1 MFALLCGSAALGFV
15 LKSQLLER
23 FTQTGALES
32 MSLII
37 SFLVTITAIVVG
49 LLINATKSFV
59 DATQNHWAIF
69 AGQLIRLDQSMRN
82 YGSESEQMRRQLQ
95 SFTAAAIVKFWRA
108 DDIPIGVTY
117 PDVRKLSKDEAQ
129 QVLSDLVNRI
139 EFGIIRLKT
148 PDALYERL
156 AADCFDQYKEFARA
170 RWSLLLAPQNS
181 LPEPFL
187 RMLVAW
193 IMIIFVCFGL
203 RAPANPLVIIVITLS
218 ATTLSGMMFAIIDVV
233 DPYKGLYNIS
243 SKNMHYALDAMLRDN
258 AVKRLAHLSDAAGE
272 QVLTLTEA
280 NRPITSKGTNF
291 ASSHEE
297 PKGKRHDHWIAGGP
311 TSGRRIPRESP
322 RHPHSRRLR

>member
-1 MFALLCGSAALGFV
+1 MPSFLRALIVFALLCGSTAVGFL

-23 FTQTGALES
+23 YAQPGALES

-49 LLINATKSFV
+49 LLINATKSFI
-59 DATQNHWAIF
+59 DATQEHWAIF
-69 AGQLIRLDQSMRN
+69 AGQLIRLDQSMCN
-82 YGSESEQMRRQLQ
+82 YGSECEQMRRQLQ

-108 DDIPIGVTY
+108 DDIPTGVTY
-117 PDVRKLSKDEAQ
+117 PDVRKLSKDEAT

-139 EFGIIRLKT
+139 ELGIIGLKS
-148 PDALYERL
+148 PDPLHERL
-156 AADCFDQYKEFARA
+156 AADCFEQYKEFARA

-181 LPEPFL
+181 LPAPFL
-187 RMLVAW
+187 RMLVGW
-193 IMIIFVCFGL
+193 IMAIFVCWGL

-218 ATTLSGMMFAIIDVV
+218 ATTLSSMMFAIIDIV

-243 SKNMHYALDAMLRDN
+243 SKNMHYALEAMLRHN
-258 AVKRLAHLSDAAGE
+258 AMKRLAHSSDAAGE

-280 NRPITSKGTNF
+280 ARPIKSEGTNF

-297 PKGKRHDHWIAGGP
+297 PKDVRP
-311 TSGRRIPRESP
+311 T
-322 RHPHSRRLR
+322 

>member
-1 MFALLCGSAALGFV
+1 MPSFLRALVVFALLCASAAVGFL

-23 FTQTGALES
+23 YAQTGALES

-49 LLINATKSFV
+49 LLINATKSFI
-59 DATQNHWAIF
+59 DATQEHWAIF

-95 SFTAAAIVKFWRA
+95 SFTAAAIVNFWRA
-108 DDIPIGVTY
+108 DDIPIGVNY
-117 PDVRKLSKDEAQ
+117 PDVRKLSKDEAKH
-129 QVLSDLVNRI
+129 VLSDLVNRI
-139 EFGIIRLKT
+139 ELGIIRLKS
-148 PDALYERL
+148 PDPLHERL
-156 AADCFDQYKEFARA
+156 AADCFDQYKEFAKA

-181 LPEPFL
+181 LPAPFL

-193 IMIIFVCFGL
+193 IMIIFVCLGL

-218 ATTLSGMMFAIIDVV
+218 ATTLSSMMFAIIDIV

-243 SKNMHYALDAMLRDN
+243 SKNMHYALDAMLTHN
-258 AVKRLAHLSDAAGE
+258 AMKRLAHSSDAAGE

-280 NRPITSKGTNF
+280 TRPIKSEGNPR
-291 ASSHEE
+291 A
-297 PKGKRHDHWIAGGP
+297 P
-311 TSGRRIPRESP
+311 TGAR
-322 RHPHSRRLR
+322 

>member
-59 DATQNHWAIF
+59 DATQEHWAIF
-69 AGQLIRLDQSMRN
+69 AGQLIRLDQSMCN
-82 YGSESEQMRRQLQ
+82 YGSECEQMRRQLQ

-108 DDIPIGVTY
+108 DDIPVGVTY
-117 PDVRKLSKDEAQ
+117 PDMRNLSKDEAK

-139 EFGIIRLKT
+139 ELGIIGLKS
-148 PDALYERL
+148 PDPLHERL
-156 AADCFDQYKEFARA
+156 AVDCFEQFKEFARA

-181 LPEPFL
+181 LPTPFL
-187 RMLVAW
+187 RMLVGW
-193 IMIIFVCFGL
+193 IMAIFVCWGL

-218 ATTLSGMMFAIIDVV
+218 ATTLSSMMFAIIDIV

-243 SKNMHYALDAMLRDN
+243 SKNMHYALEAMLRHN
-258 AVKRLAHLSDAAGE
+258 AMKRLAHSSDAAGE
-272 QVLTLTEA
+272 QVSTLTEA
-280 NRPITSKGTNF
+280 TRPIKSQGTNF

-297 PKGKRHDHWIAGGP
+297 PKDVRP
-311 TSGRRIPRESP
+311 T
-322 RHPHSRRLR
+322 

>member
-1 MFALLCGSAALGFV
+1 MFALLCGSAAVGFV

-23 FTQTGALES
+23 FTQAGALES

-82 YGSESEQMRRQLQ
+82 YGSESEQMRKQLQ

-117 PDVRKLSKDEAQ
+117 PDVHTLSKDEAKQ
-129 QVLSDLVNRI
+129 ALSDLLNRI
-139 EFGIIRLKT
+139 ELGIIRLKT
-148 PDALYERL
+148 PDPLHERL
-156 AADCFDQYKEFARA
+156 AADCFEQYKEFARA

-181 LPEPFL
+181 LPAPFL

-193 IMIIFVCFGL
+193 IMIIFLCFGL
-203 RAPANPLVIIVITLS
+203 RAPANPLVMIVITLS

-243 SKNMHYALDAMLRDN
+243 SENMHYALEAMLRHN
-258 AVKRLAHLSDAAGE
+258 AMKRLAHSSDAAGE

-280 NRPITSKGTNF
+280 TRPIKSQGTNF

-297 PKGKRHDHWIAGGP
+297 PKDVRP
-311 TSGRRIPRESP
+311 T
-322 RHPHSRRLR
+322 

>member
-1 MFALLCGSAALGFV
+1 MPSFLRALIVFALLCGGAAVGFV

-23 FTQTGALES
+23 YAQTGALES

-49 LLINATKSFV
+49 LLINATKSFI
-59 DATQNHWAIF
+59 DATQEHWAMF

-108 DDIPIGVTY
+108 DDIPTGVNY
-117 PDVRKLSKDEAQ
+117 PDVRKLSKDEAKH
-129 QVLSDLVNRI
+129 VLSDLVNRI
-139 EFGIIRLKT
+139 ELGIIRLKS
-148 PDALYERL
+148 PDPLHERL
-156 AADCFDQYKEFARA
+156 AADCFDQYKEFAKA

-181 LPEPFL
+181 LPTPFL

-193 IMIIFVCFGL
+193 IMTIFVCLGL

-218 ATTLSGMMFAIIDVV
+218 ATTLSSMMFAIIDIV

-243 SKNMHYALDAMLRDN
+243 SKNMHYALDAMLRHN
-258 AVKRLAHLSDAAGE
+258 AMKSLAHSSDAAGE

-280 NRPITSKGTNF
+280 TRPIKSEETNP

-297 PKGKRHDHWIAGGP
+297 PKGVRP
-311 TSGRRIPRESP
+311 T
-322 RHPHSRRLR
+322 

>member
-1 MFALLCGSAALGFV
+1 MRSSLRTLIVFALLCGSAALGFV

-108 DDIPIGVTY
+108 DNIPIGVTY
-117 PDVRKLSKDEAQ
+117 PDVRKLSKDEAK
-129 QVLSDLVNRI
+129 QVLSDLLNRI
-139 EFGIIRLKT
+139 ELGIIRLKT
-148 PDALYERL
+148 PDALSERL
-156 AADCFDQYKEFARA
+156 AADCFEQYKEFARA

-181 LPEPFL
+181 LPAPFL

-203 RAPANPLVIIVITLS
+203 RAPANPLVMIVITLS

-243 SKNMHYALDAMLRDN
+243 SKNMHYALDAMLTDN
-258 AVKRLAHLSDAAGE
+258 AVTWLAHLSDAAGE

-280 NRPITSKGTNF
+280 NRPIKSEGTNL
-291 ASSHEE
+291 ASSHEQ
-297 PKGKRHDHWIAGGP
+297 
-311 TSGRRIPRESP
+311 PRGVRP
-322 RHPHSRRLR
+322 M

>member
-1 MFALLCGSAALGFV
+1 MPSFLRALIVFALLCGSAAVGFL

-23 FTQTGALES
+23 YTQTGALES

-49 LLINATKSFV
+49 LLINATKSFI
-59 DATQNHWAIF
+59 DATQDHWAIF

-82 YGSESEQMRRQLQ
+82 YGSESEQMRRQLH
-95 SFTAAAIVKFWRA
+95 SFTAAAIVNFWRA
-108 DDIPIGVTY
+108 DDIPTGVNY
-117 PDVRKLSKDEAQ
+117 PDVRKLSKDEAK
-129 QVLSDLVNRI
+129 QVLSDLLNRI
-139 EFGIIRLKT
+139 ELGIIRLKS
-148 PDALYERL
+148 PDPLHERL

-181 LPEPFL
+181 LPAPFL

-218 ATTLSGMMFAIIDVV
+218 ATTLSSMMFAIIDIV

-243 SKNMHYALDAMLRDN
+243 SKNMHYALDAMLR
-258 AVKRLAHLSDAAGE
+258 
-272 QVLTLTEA
+272 TM
-280 NRPITSKGTNF
+280 P
-291 ASSHEE
+291 
-297 PKGKRHDHWIAGGP
+297 
-311 TSGRRIPRESP
+311 
-322 RHPHSRRLR
+322 

>member
-1 MFALLCGSAALGFV
+1 MPSSLRALIVFGLLCGSAALGFL

-49 LLINATKSFV
+49 LLINATKSFIE
-59 DATQNHWAIF
+59 ATENHWAIF

-82 YGSESEQMRRQLQ
+82 YGSESEQMRSQLQ

-108 DDIPIGVTY
+108 DDIPTAVTY
-117 PDVRKLSKDEAQ
+117 PDVRKLSKDEAK

-139 EFGIIRLKT
+139 ELGIIRLKS
-148 PDALYERL
+148 PDPVHERL
-156 AADCFDQYKEFARA
+156 AADCFDQFKEFARA

-181 LPEPFL
+181 LPAPLL

-203 RAPANPLVIIVITLS
+203 RGPANPLVIIVITLS
-218 ATTLSGMMFAIIDVV
+218 ATTLSGMMFAIINIV

-243 SKNMHYALDAMLRDN
+243 SKNMHYALDTMLTTT
-258 AVKRLAHLSDAAGE
+258 
-272 QVLTLTEA
+272 Q
-280 NRPITSKGTNF
+280 
-291 ASSHEE
+291 
-297 PKGKRHDHWIAGGP
+297 
-311 TSGRRIPRESP
+311 
-322 RHPHSRRLR
+322 

>member
-1 MFALLCGSAALGFV
+1 MFALLCGSTAVGF
-15 LKSQLLER
+15 LLQSQLLER
-23 FTQTGALES
+23 YAQPGALES

-108 DDIPIGVTY
+108 DDIPVGVTF
-117 PDVRKLSKDEAQ
+117 PDVRKLSKDEAKR
-129 QVLSDLVNRI
+129 VLSDLLNRI
-139 EFGIIRLKT
+139 ELGIIRLKT
-148 PDALYERL
+148 PDPLHERL
-156 AADCFDQYKEFARA
+156 AADCFEQYKEFARA

-181 LPEPFL
+181 LPAPFL

-193 IMIIFVCFGL
+193 IMIIFLSFGL
-203 RAPANPLVIIVITLS
+203 RAPANPLVMIVITLS

-243 SKNMHYALDAMLRDN
+243 SKNMHYALEAMVKDN
-258 AVKRLAHLSDAAGE
+258 AVKGLAHLYDVASDP
-272 QVLTLTEA
+272 VLTLTEA
-280 NRPITSKGTNF
+280 PQPIKSEGTAF
-291 ASSHEE
+291 ASSQEE
-297 PKGKRHDHWIAGGP
+297 PKGVRP
-311 TSGRRIPRESP
+311 M
-322 RHPHSRRLR
+322 

>member
-1 MFALLCGSAALGFV
+1 MLSSLRTLIVFGLLCTSAALGFL
-15 LKSQLLER
+15 LKVQLLER
-23 FTQTGALES
+23 FTETGALES

-49 LLINATKSFV
+49 LLINATKGFV

-82 YGSESEQMRRQLQ
+82 YGSESEKMRRQLQ

-117 PDVRKLSKDEAQ
+117 PDVRKLSKDEAK
-129 QVLSDLVNRI
+129 QVLSDLLNRI
-139 EFGIIRLKT
+139 ELAIIRLKS
-148 PDALYERL
+148 PDPLHERL
-156 AADCFDQYKEFARA
+156 AADCFEQYKEFARA

-181 LPEPFL
+181 LPAPFL

-193 IMIIFVCFGL
+193 IMIIFLSFGL
-203 RAPANPLVIIVITLS
+203 RAPANPLVMIVITLS

-243 SKNMHYALDAMLRDN
+243 SKNMHYALEAMLTDN
-258 AVKRLAHLSDAAGE
+258 AVKGLAHLYDAASDP
-272 QVLTLTEA
+272 VLTLTEA
-280 NRPITSKGTNF
+280 PQPIKSEGPAF
-291 ASSHEE
+291 ASSQEE
-297 PKGKRHDHWIAGGP
+297 PMGVRP
-311 TSGRRIPRESP
+311 M
-322 RHPHSRRLR
+322 

>member
-1 MFALLCGSAALGFV
+1 MLSSLRTLIVFGLLCTSAALGFL
-15 LKSQLLER
+15 LKAQLLER
-23 FTQTGALES
+23 FTETGALES

-49 LLINATKSFV
+49 LLINATKGFV

-82 YGSESEQMRRQLQ
+82 YCSESEKMRRQLQ

-117 PDVRKLSKDEAQ
+117 PDVRKLSKDEAK
-129 QVLSDLVNRI
+129 QVLSDLLNRI
-139 EFGIIRLKT
+139 ELGIIRLKT
-148 PDALYERL
+148 PDALHERL
-156 AADCFDQYKEFARA
+156 AADCFEQYKEFARA

-181 LPEPFL
+181 LPTPFL
-187 RMLVAW
+187 RMLVGW
-193 IMIIFVCFGL
+193 IMAIFVCWGL

-218 ATTLSGMMFAIIDVV
+218 ATTLSSMMFAIIDIV

-243 SKNMHYALDAMLRDN
+243 SKNMHYALDAMLRHN
-258 AVKRLAHLSDAAGE
+258 AMKRLAHSSDAAGE
-272 QVLTLTEA
+272 QVSTLTEA
-280 NRPITSKGTNF
+280 ARPIKSQGTNF

-297 PKGKRHDHWIAGGP
+297 PKDVRP
-311 TSGRRIPRESP
+311 T
-322 RHPHSRRLR
+322 

>member
-1 MFALLCGSAALGFV
+1 MATMRSSLRTLIVFALLCGSAALGFV

-23 FTQTGALES
+23 YAQTGALES

-108 DDIPIGVTY
+108 DDIPVGLTY
-117 PDVRKLSKDEAQ
+117 PDVRKLSKDEAK
-129 QVLSDLVNRI
+129 QVLSDLLNRI
-139 EFGIIRLKT
+139 ELGIIRLKT
-148 PDALYERL
+148 PDPLHERL
-156 AADCFDQYKEFARA
+156 AADCFEQYKEFARA

-181 LPEPFL
+181 LPAPFL

-193 IMIIFVCFGL
+193 IMIIFLSFGL
-203 RAPANPLVIIVITLS
+203 RAPANPLVMIVITLS

-243 SKNMHYALDAMLRDN
+243 SKNMHYALEAMVKDN
-258 AVKRLAHLSDAAGE
+258 AVKGLAHLYDVASDP
-272 QVLTLTEA
+272 VLTLTEA
-280 NRPITSKGTNF
+280 PQPIKSEGTAF
-291 ASSHEE
+291 ASSQEE
-297 PKGKRHDHWIAGGP
+297 PKGVRP
-311 TSGRRIPRESP
+311 M
-322 RHPHSRRLR
+322 